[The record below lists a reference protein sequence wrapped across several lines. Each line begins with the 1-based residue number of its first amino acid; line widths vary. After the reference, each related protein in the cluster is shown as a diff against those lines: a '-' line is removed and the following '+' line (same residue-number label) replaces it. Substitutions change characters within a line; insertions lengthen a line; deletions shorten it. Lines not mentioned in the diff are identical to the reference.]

1 MIFRVAALVLLLT
14 APALAQEAAP
24 VDCGSCTAL
33 DRVTMADP
41 VLPLPLPTPP
51 QKYVADKG
59 KAFELVVPGTQNTI
73 TVYHMPGVGMWVSSL
88 APGGIFVRPKSNQL
102 AVEMKF

>member
-1 MIFRVAALVLLLT
+1 MIFRVAALVLLLVS
-14 APALAQEAAP
+14 PVHAQDAVPEG
-24 VDCGSCTAL
+24 CGSCTAL

-41 VLPLPLPTPP
+41 VLPLPLPAPP
-51 QKYVADKG
+51 QKHVADKG